1 METNKANVI
10 DWGNVTANLC
20 VTNSTITFT
29 KLLPIGDITVY
40 GDKYKYVFKPM
51 EDITNLEICN
61 LLKLYI
67 HGTMGTG
74 APPGSWVSYDFEG
87 FIMQNGLERHFE
99 KKER

>member
-20 VTNSTITFT
+20 VTNSTFTFS
-29 KLLPIGDITVY
+29 KLPIGDITVY

-51 EDITNLEICN
+51 EDITNLEICS
-61 LLKLYI
+61 LLKLYV
-67 HGTMGTG
+67 HGVMGTQ
-74 APPGSWVSYDFEG
+74 PGTWVSYDFES